1 MKLLLTVA
9 ALIFNIN
16 LKAQTTMDSSSY
28 DFWVGEW
35 NLTWSDANGTV
46 SQGKNRIGKILDGKV
61 IQENFEDETGFKGTS
76 ISVFNPAQKMWHQA
90 WADNQGGYF
99 DLDGEISG
107 DKKIFKTKL
116 REVNGKKIIQRMV
129 FYDIT
134 PQSFTWDW
142 EKTEDGGKTWT
153 LQWRIH
159 YVKVKQE

>member
-9 ALIFNIN
+9 ALILNIN

-35 NLTWSDANGTV
+35 DLTWSDASGTV
-46 SQGKNRIGKILDGKV
+46 SKGKNRILKILDGKV

-76 ISVFNPAQKMWHQA
+76 ISVFNPAQKKWHQA

-99 DLDGEISG
+99 DFDGEISG

-142 EKTEDGGKTWT
+142 EKTENGGKTWT